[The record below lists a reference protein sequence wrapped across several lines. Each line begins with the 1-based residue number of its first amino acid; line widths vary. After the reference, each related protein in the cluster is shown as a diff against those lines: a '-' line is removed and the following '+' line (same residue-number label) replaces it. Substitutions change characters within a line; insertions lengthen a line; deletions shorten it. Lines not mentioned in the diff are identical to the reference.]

1 MPRYPVGMTDALS
14 PDALSASPRQL
25 RPDTL
30 AVRAGLH
37 RSQFDEMSE
46 ALFLTQGYVYPN
58 AANAE
63 AAFAGEID
71 RYQYSRY
78 GNPTVTTFEERLAAI
93 EGAEACFATATGM
106 AAVFVSLASILK
118 QGSRLVAGRA
128 LFGSS
133 IAVFNDYFAEWGI
146 IVDYV
151 DAHDNADWE
160 RVLATPADAIYIESP
175 TNPMQDVV
183 DIPFVAAL
191 AKKAGA
197 LFVVDNVF
205 ATPVGQK
212 PLELGA
218 DAVVY
223 SATKHIDGQGRVLG
237 GAVLGSAAY
246 INGPV
251 RTMVR
256 TMGATMSPFTAWV
269 LAKSLETLSL
279 RVRAMTA
286 SAADLAA
293 WFEAQPKVATARY
306 PLLPSHPQYERAK
319 AQMTLGG
326 TLVTI
331 DIALPEGTDPHGS
344 EAKAAAFR
352 FMDALEVVDISN
364 NLGDAKSI
372 VTHPATTTHR
382 KLGPEGRAAVGMSAA
397 TVRISIG
404 LEDVEDLR
412 EDFARALDAV

>member
-1 MPRYPVGMTDALS
+1 MTDAVS
-14 PDALSASPRQL
+14 PRAALS
-25 RPDTL
+25 PDTL
-30 AVRAGLH
+30 AVRAGIH
-37 RSQFDEMSE
+37 RSVFDEMAE
-46 ALFLTQGYVYPN
+46 PLFITQGYVYPT
-58 AANAE
+58 AAEAE
-63 AAFAGEID
+63 AAFAGELD

-128 LFGSS
+128 LFGST
-133 IAVFNDYFAEWGI
+133 IAVFNDYFTNWGI
-146 IVDYV
+146 TVDYV
-151 DAHDNADWE
+151 DAHDNAAWE
-160 RVLATPADAIYIESP
+160 QALATPADAVFIESP

-183 DIPFVAAL
+183 DIPAVAAL

-197 LFVVDNVF
+197 VFIVDNVF
-205 ATPVGQK
+205 ATPLGQR

-237 GAVLGSAAY
+237 GAVLGNADFV
-246 INGPV
+246 NGPV

-256 TMGATMSPFTAWV
+256 TMGATMNPFTAWV
-269 LAKSLETLSL
+269 LTKSLETLSL
-279 RVRAMTA
+279 RVRAQAA
-286 SAADLAA
+286 SALDLAQ
-293 WFEAQPKVATARY
+293 WLEDHPKVAVSRH
-306 PLLPSHPQYERAK
+306 PFLVSHPQHERAVE
-319 AQMTLGG
+319 QMTLGG

-331 DIALPEGTDPHGS
+331 DIALPEGVDPHGE
-344 EAKAAAFR
+344 EAKLATFR
-352 FMDALEVVDISN
+352 FLDALKIIDISN

-372 VTHPATTTHR
+372 ATHPATTTHR
-382 KLGPEGRAAVGMSAA
+382 RIGVEGRAAVGMSAA
-397 TVRISIG
+397 TVRLSIG

-412 EDFARALDAV
+412 EDLAQALEAI